1 MGRRTRIGLV
11 AVAAVVLGCG
21 AARGGHGA
29 SARPRALAAPI
40 GHAASA
46 PVRAYV
52 RVDQVGFAIGAP
64 ARALLLSSA
73 ALPGTRFA
81 VLAADGAVVRSGAS
95 GPSLGSWS
103 ARFPH
108 VLALDIGPLPGPAT
122 DRVVVT
128 RGGAPVAV
136 SPPFRV
142 DAPVALYAPLAGN
155 AIRFLRAQR
164 DGPDVDPTLLGRQP
178 SHLLDAH
185 ATPFRTPAY
194 RHDMLT
200 SALKPAGGGTIDA
213 SGGWFDAGD
222 YLKFFETASFTD
234 VLLLQA
240 LRDHPDAFPDLGAAR
255 AEARFGIDWL
265 LRMWDPA
272 RGRLAYQVGIGN
284 GNGRVLGAHD
294 ASWRL
299 PQADDRLRARP
310 GRGAW
315 YIAHRPVLVTGGG
328 LGRSISP
335 NLAGRGAAAF
345 ALCDQVFRAS
355 DPALAG
361 RCLAAAESLY
371 ARARVVHVGRLTTA
385 APYDYYPER
394 EWRDDMELGGV
405 ELARALA
412 ADAGGTYTHASAV
425 YRRQAAHWADA
436 YMGSPLAGT
445 DTFNAFDVGAL
456 AHSELAW
463 TIDRWDDADLGI
475 GRAELVTDLHDQL
488 VLWERVARRDPFGLG
503 DNYGDGDVAQHAF
516 GLAWEARAY
525 DAMARTTRF
534 ASFAQ
539 HQLDVAL
546 GANAWGSSF
555 VVGAGTTFPHCL
567 HHQIANL
574 AGSLTGSGA
583 LLLGAT
589 VPGPAAAADLRGLG
603 GTPEGAR
610 RCPVS
615 GGNPFAPFDGR
626 GARYL
631 DTAAASPSVEPSDD
645 AAALALA
652 AFAQA
657 AG

>member
-1 MGRRTRIGLV
+1 MEAEQGVASVRTMGRRTRIGL
-11 AVAAVVLGCG
+11 
-21 AARGGHGA
+21 
-29 SARPRALAAPI
+29 LAA
-40 GHAASA
+40 AAIVLLAGGGTGA

-52 RVDQVGFAIGAP
+52 RVDQVGFATGAP
-64 ARALLLSSA
+64 QARALLLASGP
-73 ALPGTRFA
+73 LPGARFS
-81 VLAADGAVVRSGAS
+81 VVAADGSVVRGGAV
-95 GPSLGSWS
+95 GPSLGRWS
-103 ARFPH
+103 ARFPV
-108 VLALDIGPLPGPAT
+108 VLALDLGRLPGPAV
-122 DRVVVT
+122 DHVLVT
-128 RGGAPVAV
+128 VGGATLAV

-142 DAPVALYAPLAGN
+142 AAPAALYAPLAGD
-155 AIRFLRAQR
+155 AVRFLRAQR

-178 SHLLDAH
+178 AHLLDAH
-185 ATPFRTPAY
+185 ATLFRTPVY
-194 RHDMLT
+194 RRHVLVG
-200 SALKPAGGGTIDA
+200 APRPAGGALDA

-240 LRDHPDAFPDLGAAR
+240 LRDHPKAFADLGAAR
-255 AEARFGIDWL
+255 AEARFGIAWL
-265 LRMWDPA
+265 LRMWEPA
-272 RGRLAYQVGIGN
+272 RGRLAYQVGIGD
-284 GNGRVLGAHD
+284 GDGRALGAHD
-294 ASWRL
+294 MRWHL
-299 PQADDRLRARP
+299 PQADDALRAPR

-315 YIAHRPVLVTGGG
+315 YVAHRPVFVTGGRG
-328 LGRSISP
+328 ASVSP

-345 ALCDQVFRAS
+345 ALCDQAFRVS
-355 DPALAG
+355 DPALAR
-361 RCLAAAESLY
+361 RCLSAARSLY
-371 ARARVVHVGRLTTA
+371 AHARTAHVGRLVTA

-405 ELARALA
+405 EIARALA
-412 ADAGGTYTHASAV
+412 AGAGGRYTHAAAV

-436 YMGSPLAGT
+436 YMRSPLAGT

-456 AHSELAW
+456 AHAELAW

-475 GRAELVTDLHDQL
+475 GRAELVADLRDQL
-488 VLWERVARRDPFGLG
+488 ALWERVARRDPFGLG
-503 DNYGDGDVAQHAF
+503 DDYTDGDVVQHAL

-534 ASFAQ
+534 AAFAQ

-574 AGSLTGSGA
+574 SGSLTGGGA

-610 RCPVS
+610 ACPAG
-615 GGNPFAPFDGR
+615 GGNAFAPFDGR

-631 DTAAASPSVEPSDD
+631 DAVAASPSVEPSDD

-657 AG
+657 SGG